1 MSERACTVIGILGG
15 IGSGKSA
22 VAEVFAELGALVLDA
37 DKFANELHRTPGV
50 KQAVRDA
57 WGDGVF
63 GDDGELDRT
72 KLAGIVFDN
81 ANELDRLGHI
91 IHPRVVEHFENEVA
105 GCRDTGRGICV
116 IDAPLLIESGL
127 IGLCDLTVFVECD
140 GATRAR
146 RLAENRDWAAD
157 EIERREAHQEPLA
170 RKRDVAD
177 IVVDNSGDPA
187 ATRKHIENII
197 VNLKPS
203 GDE

>member
-22 VAEVFAELGALVLDA
+22 VAGIFAEMGALVLDA
-37 DKFANELHRTPGV
+37 DKFANELHRTPDV
-50 KQAVRDA
+50 KRAVREA

-63 GDDGELDRT
+63 GADGELDRV
-72 KLAGIVFDN
+72 KLAEIVFDN
-81 ANELDRLGHI
+81 ADELDRLGRI
-91 IHPRVVEHFENEVA
+91 IHPKVVEHFENQVA
-105 GCRDTGRGICV
+105 GCRDSGRGMCV

-140 GATRAR
+140 RATRAR
-146 RLAENRDWAAD
+146 RLADSRGWAAD

-170 RKRDVAD
+170 RKRDLAD
-177 IVVDNSGDPA
+177 LVVDNGGDPA
-187 ATRKHIENII
+187 ATRKRIEGI
-197 VNLKPS
+197 VGNLRPR

>member
-22 VAEVFAELGALVLDA
+22 VAGAFAEMGALVLDA
-37 DKFANELHRTPGV
+37 DKFANELHRTPDV
-50 KQAVRDA
+50 KQAVREA

-63 GDDGELDRT
+63 GADGELDRA

-81 ANELDRLGHI
+81 ADELDRLDRI

-105 GCRDTGRGICV
+105 GCRDSGRGICV

-140 GATRAR
+140 SATRAR
-146 RLAENRDWAAD
+146 RLAENRGWAAE

-170 RKRDVAD
+170 CKRDVAD
-177 IVVDNSGDPA
+177 IVVDNGGDPA
-187 ATRKHIENII
+187 ATRKCIEDI
-197 VNLKPS
+197 VANLNTS